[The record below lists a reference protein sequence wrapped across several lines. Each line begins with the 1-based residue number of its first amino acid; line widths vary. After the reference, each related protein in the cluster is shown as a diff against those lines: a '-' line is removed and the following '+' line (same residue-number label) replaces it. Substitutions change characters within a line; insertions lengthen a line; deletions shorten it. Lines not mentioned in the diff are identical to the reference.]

1 MIRTV
6 PEVETVFGKIG
17 RAETATDPAPL
28 TMIETTIRLKPR
40 DQWRPGMTMEKLKE
54 ELDELVRI
62 PGMTNAWLMPIEAR
76 LDMLATGIKTPV
88 GVKIAGPELKVIE
101 RIGRQIEE
109 TIRDVPGTLSV
120 YSERVVGGR
129 YAEVEIDR
137 LRAARFGLNI
147 ADVQEIVRTAIGGM
161 NVTETVEGREHF
173 PVNIR
178 YPREIR
184 DSVEK
189 LRALPIVAPD
199 GKEISLGAVTHI
211 KILDGPPM
219 IKSENARPNGWVFI
233 DIHGTDL
240 GSYAV
245 AARKAVREHVDLPPG
260 YSLSWSGRYE
270 YMQRA
275 KERLMLVVP
284 LTLIIIIV
292 LLYLSFRHIAEVAI
306 LLGTLPL
313 ALVGG
318 MWLLYA
324 LDYKLSV
331 AVGVGFIAMAGL
343 AVEFGVVMLIYL
355 DQSLARVRRERETVD
370 HPLNVDEVREAV
382 IDGALLRLRP
392 KMMTVS
398 TIIVGL
404 LPVMIGGGTGSEVMR
419 RIAAPM
425 VGGLL
430 TSTVLTL
437 VVLPAAYLLWKGG
450 LRRR

>member
-1 MIRTV
+1 
-6 PEVETVFGKIG
+6 
-17 RAETATDPAPL
+17 
-28 TMIETTIRLKPR
+28 
-40 DQWRPGMTMEKLKE
+40 
-54 ELDELVRI
+54 
-62 PGMTNAWLMPIEAR
+62 
-76 LDMLATGIKTPV
+76 
-88 GVKIAGPELKVIE
+88 
-101 RIGRQIEE
+101 
-109 TIRDVPGTLSV
+109 
-120 YSERVVGGR
+120 
-129 YAEVEIDR
+129 VEIDR
-137 LRAARFGLNI
+137 LRSARFGLNI
-147 ADVQEIVRTAIGGM
+147 ADVQEVVRTAIGGM
-161 NVTETVEGREHF
+161 NVTETVEGRERF

-189 LRALPIVAPD
+189 LRSLPIVTP
-199 GKEISLGAVTHI
+199 GGEQISLGEVTHI
-211 KILDGPPM
+211 EILDGPPM

-233 DIHGTDL
+233 DIQGTDL
-240 GSYAV
+240 GSYV
-245 AARKAVREHVDLPPG
+245 AEARHEVREHVDLPPG

-284 LTLIIIIV
+284 LTLVVIIV

-313 ALVGG
+313 AGVGG
-318 MWLLYA
+318 LWLLYA

-355 DQSLARVRRERETVD
+355 DHSLARVRRERETVD

-404 LPVMIGGGTGSEVMR
+404 LPVMIGAGTGSEVMR

-425 VGGLL
+425 VGGLV

-450 LRRR
+450 LTRR